1 MATPLASQK
10 MFRPANFYYI
20 QANLDLRNKKK
31 IFGTNEIQ
39 SIQSNF
45 NKQFSDAD
53 LVLTYLFSTV
63 NREKFFKLQFLPSN
77 VLQL

>member
-1 MATPLASQK
+1 M
-10 MFRPANFYYI
+10 
-20 QANLDLRNKKK
+20 KKK

-63 NREKFFKLQFLPSN
+63 NREKFFKLQFLSSD